1 MNSCTEKADGPPLRC
16 LRGGGTAPWRR
27 SRSMRWRAAAALQPR
42 TVEWKSPKRV
52 TNPPAYP
59 ALAPSAAARK
69 EVEEGHRTRKGR
81 NSTARQEEEPAEE
94 KGVGTRL
101 TPMPAVASMT
111 EMRMINLPMLPAPRP
126 NGGAPHFHL
135 MATAQR
141 TRAQRPPPQTQRGN
155 MHYGERVLNAGM
167 LHYRV
172 ISAAKAHVH
181 IGSMT
186 AATCCIPDPLD
197 ARSPAM
203 ETNGIATL
211 MMPAVRHADH
221 VVPSVHNV
229 VRLTSLGM
237 VRK

>member
-1 MNSCTEKADGPPLRC
+1 M
-16 LRGGGTAPWRR
+16 
-27 SRSMRWRAAAALQPR
+27 
-42 TVEWKSPKRV
+42 
-52 TNPPAYP
+52 
-59 ALAPSAAARK
+59 
-69 EVEEGHRTRKGR
+69 
-81 NSTARQEEEPAEE
+81 
-94 KGVGTRL
+94 GTRL
-101 TPMPAVASMT
+101 TPMPAAASMT

-181 IGSMT
+181 IGSIT
-186 AATCCIPDPLD
+186 AATCCIPGPLD

-203 ETNGIATL
+203 ETNGIATR
-211 MMPAVRHADH
+211 MMPTVRHADH

-237 VRK
+237 VRKSFSRDMRIVRIVRVVSKAFLLVMSVLRNGIGMGGDRRRRAASSS